1 MWEEVWQNDCN
12 CEVTQKRLNGKKKY
26 ETLQIQWICLAKK
39 TQTQY
44 AITR

>member
-1 MWEEVWQNDCN
+1 MWGEVWQNDCN
-12 CEVTQKRLNGKKKY
+12 CEVTQKRLNGKKN